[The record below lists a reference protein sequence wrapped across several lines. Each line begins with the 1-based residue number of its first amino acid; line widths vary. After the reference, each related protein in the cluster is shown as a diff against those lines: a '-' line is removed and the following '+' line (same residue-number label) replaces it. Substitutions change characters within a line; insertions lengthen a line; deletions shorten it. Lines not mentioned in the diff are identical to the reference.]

1 MLCNDKLLLSIS
13 FVLDTTLAINTD
25 ERLNNA
31 TTGNTHGEETN
42 VLISIDCKFRLY
54 VLEKHVLDMESYSFI
69 F

>member
-31 TTGNTHGEETN
+31 TTGNTHGEETYSPCFTQ
-42 VLISIDCKFRLY
+42 VLHFVTIQHNWCFKI
-54 VLEKHVLDMESYSFI
+54 
-69 F
+69 